1 MPEGMGLPCPHSG
14 TRIRRKRKEHHHDRR
29 HMPVRGVRRGLLHRI
44 PVHGRPSGRSHAA
57 GRALTG
63 DAYAG
68 HGNVRY
74 GTGDGLG
81 KRIRTHG
88 GSGARHTVRGGRHA
102 HVADPWMA
110 HGRLVRTVRRLRPAA
125 GRPLVRDPHA
135 PHGGGRPMMRPSRLS
150 ASYASLLPAL
160 NRLGYRAD
168 VREASVYGSRC
179 MVVVSGAP
187 TTRVLNDGSWKRD
200 DGMSGPD
207 PAGLLALY
215 RDERAHMAVRNL
227 ARHDLKGVAR
237 DILVAEGL
245 AAQLCGGHLHDG
257 GLAVSYRRVEGVP
270 EDTVIDDWM
279 ARAKAAPA
287 LLEEIA

>member
-1 MPEGMGLPCPHSG
+1 
-14 TRIRRKRKEHHHDRR
+14 
-29 HMPVRGVRRGLLHRI
+29 
-44 PVHGRPSGRSHAA
+44 
-57 GRALTG
+57 
-63 DAYAG
+63 
-68 HGNVRY
+68 
-74 GTGDGLG
+74 
-81 KRIRTHG
+81 
-88 GSGARHTVRGGRHA
+88 
-102 HVADPWMA
+102 
-110 HGRLVRTVRRLRPAA
+110 
-125 GRPLVRDPHA
+125 
-135 PHGGGRPMMRPSRLS
+135 MMRPSRLS

-168 VREASVYGSRC
+168 VREASASGSRC

-237 DILVAEGL
+237 DILVADGIPVGVIL
-245 AAQLCGGHLHDG
+245 DAAEHDG
-257 GLAVSYRRVEGVP
+257 GLAVSYRRVKGVP

-287 LLEEIA
+287 LLEGDRLNEEQLERLAEAHRAGMSATELTARTGLPWRTVATAIRMVRDRTRGPVPRLEFIEPAVRR

>member
-1 MPEGMGLPCPHSG
+1 
-14 TRIRRKRKEHHHDRR
+14 
-29 HMPVRGVRRGLLHRI
+29 
-44 PVHGRPSGRSHAA
+44 
-57 GRALTG
+57 
-63 DAYAG
+63 
-68 HGNVRY
+68 
-74 GTGDGLG
+74 
-81 KRIRTHG
+81 
-88 GSGARHTVRGGRHA
+88 
-102 HVADPWMA
+102 
-110 HGRLVRTVRRLRPAA
+110 
-125 GRPLVRDPHA
+125 
-135 PHGGGRPMMRPSRLS
+135 MMRPSRLS

-237 DILVAEGL
+237 DILVAVIL
-245 AAQLCGGHLHDG
+245 DAAEHDG
-257 GLAVSYRRVEGVP
+257 GLAVSYRRAKGVP

>member
-1 MPEGMGLPCPHSG
+1 
-14 TRIRRKRKEHHHDRR
+14 
-29 HMPVRGVRRGLLHRI
+29 
-44 PVHGRPSGRSHAA
+44 
-57 GRALTG
+57 
-63 DAYAG
+63 
-68 HGNVRY
+68 
-74 GTGDGLG
+74 
-81 KRIRTHG
+81 
-88 GSGARHTVRGGRHA
+88 
-102 HVADPWMA
+102 
-110 HGRLVRTVRRLRPAA
+110 
-125 GRPLVRDPHA
+125 
-135 PHGGGRPMMRPSRLS
+135 MMRPSRLS

-160 NRLGYRAD
+160 NRLGYRVD

-237 DILVAEGL
+237 DILVADGIPVGVIL
-245 AAQLCGGHLHDG
+245 DAAEHDG
-257 GLAVSYRRVEGVP
+257 GLAVSYRRVKGVP